1 MRFMEAHPELGTAL
15 TDDERAKVEPGDV
28 VQFDWDGSGDRDHT
42 GVVTRVAT
50 VNGRTK
56 VFFAGHTN
64 DSDYRDVDVA
74 ITKDHPGGAAYYWSL
89 K

>member
-1 MRFMEAHPELGTAL
+1 M
-15 TDDERAKVEPGDV
+15 
-28 VQFDWDGSGDRDHT
+28 
-42 GVVTRVAT
+42 VTRVAT

-64 DSDYRDVDVA
+64 DSDYRDVDAA
-74 ITKDHPGGAAYYWSL
+74 ITKGHLGGAAYYWSL